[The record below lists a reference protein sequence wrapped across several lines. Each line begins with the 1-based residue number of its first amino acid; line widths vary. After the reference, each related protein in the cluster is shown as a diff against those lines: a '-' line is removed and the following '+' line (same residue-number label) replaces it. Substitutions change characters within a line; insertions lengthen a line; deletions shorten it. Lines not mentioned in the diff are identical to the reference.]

1 MDGLDI
7 LLRGREKT
15 PWTSHAVPGYTYA
28 IDQSTTAGD
37 PTASLVVIHVFMI
50 LKNLKYILLKINI
63 SFLSFPGLV
72 LLDYSNVTVQMLKH

>member
-50 LKNLKYILLKINI
+50 LKNLKYIL
-63 SFLSFPGLV
+63 
-72 LLDYSNVTVQMLKH
+72 